1 MWDLRSGNCMRS
13 ALARTLEMAQALGG
27 SQHGVDLLRK
37 ESLSGLAPAAARRV
51 LVHSYVAIIPITP
64 LPFPPLPSTAAPN
77 GGIAS
82 MIQKITYSPFIHETK
97 CKSCALCLS
106 SRARR
111 PVQT

>member
-1 MWDLRSGNCMRS
+1 MAHRTRS
-13 ALARTLEMAQALGG
+13 ALARTLEMAQTLGG

-77 GGIAS
+77 GGIAP
-82 MIQKITYSPFIHETK
+82 MIRKIIMFPLLYGMK
-97 CKSCALCLS
+97 
-106 SRARR
+106 
-111 PVQT
+111 